1 VSAAELLLKRL
12 VEQAGGGAETGYV
25 LVIDG
30 EGLEDLPPQVP
41 TPQATYGVHRART
54 DLGLRQLLWQA
65 RGAPITVVLPEE
77 LAPPAGAGPA
87 AAR

>member
-1 VSAAELLLKRL
+1 
-12 VEQAGGGAETGYV
+12 VEQAGSGAETGYV

-30 EGLEDLPPQVP
+30 EGLESLPPQVP

>member
-41 TPQATYGVHRART
+41 TP
-54 DLGLRQLLWQA
+54 
-65 RGAPITVVLPEE
+65 
-77 LAPPAGAGPA
+77 
-87 AAR
+87 